1 MSDQGRPL
9 SPHISIYRWP
19 ITMVLSIL
27 HRATGIAMTAGFI
40 VFVVWLFDTASGP
53 DAYAV
58 FQSAMGSL
66 IGKLLLIGWSF
77 AFFYH
82 LCNGVRHLV
91 WDSGRGF
98 EIAQANRSSWIVL
111 ASAALLSAAFWWVAS

>member
-1 MSDQGRPL
+1 MSNHGRPL

-27 HRATGIAMTAGFI
+27 HRATGIAMSVGLI
-40 VFVVWLFDTASGP
+40 VLVAWLFDAASGP
-53 DAYAV
+53 EAYAV
-58 FQSAMGSL
+58 FLSVMGSPF
-66 IGKLLLIGWSF
+66 GKLLLIAWSL

-91 WDSGRGF
+91 WDTGRGM
-98 EIAQANRSSWIVL
+98 EKNQANRSSWVVL
-111 ASAALLSAAFWWVAS
+111 VSTVVLTAVFWWAAS